1 MKVLSTVAGFPY
13 VAASRPLQLGIGM
26 LLGVCVNAAALD
38 AVVSAQGCG
47 AAPTAIADVLTHNAK
62 PLSSAVAA
70 ALSNAFTPSVG
81 ETTIRDVLTGQILSV
96 SAPPVAPAG
105 DLTPFNARI
114 PVAALAAA
122 TAPTASSGT
131 QIIDV
136 LTGARLAIAP
146 PPTSMSTAETQNPTT
161 ILDVIT
167 RASVLLSPT
176 SISTNCVGPALPV
189 F

>member
-96 SAPPVAPAG
+96 SAPPAG